1 MGSKNNG
8 GKISESDVVSRETF
22 SDGSQVVELRNGTL
36 LLLESRTANVLNFAE
51 QPAPYDQPPPKP
63 KPR

>member
-1 MGSKNNG
+1 MASENNG

-22 SDGSQVVELRNGTL
+22 SDGSQVVELKNGCLILFEPKT
-36 LLLESRTANVLNFAE
+36 SNVLNFAE

-63 KPR
+63 KPI